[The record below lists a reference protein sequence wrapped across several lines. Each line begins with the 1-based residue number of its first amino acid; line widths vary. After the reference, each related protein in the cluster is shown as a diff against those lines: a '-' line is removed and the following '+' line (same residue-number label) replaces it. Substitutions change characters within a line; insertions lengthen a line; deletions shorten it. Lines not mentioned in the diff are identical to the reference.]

1 MAQLTLG
8 QAAKQVGKSK
18 STLTR
23 AIQKGKLSAH
33 RQDDNSYGID
43 PSELFRVWPATGAQ
57 QGDDAPQGT
66 PEATQGDTA
75 AVLRMKVEMLE
86 AQVERERDTVE
97 DLRKRLD
104 RAEERVFALSAPTAP
119 SKHYDGAQRGF
130 WGRVKGLWE

>member
-8 QAAKQVGKSK
+8 QAAKRVGKSK

-23 AIQKGKLSAH
+23 AIQNGKLSAH

-43 PSELFRVWPATGAQ
+43 TAELFRVWPATGAH

-66 PEATQGDTA
+66 PAAIQGDIA

-86 AQVERERDTVE
+86 TQVERERNTVE
-97 DLRKRLD
+97 DLRRRLD
-104 RAEERVFALSAPTAP
+104 RAEERVTVLIASDAPTKKRK
-119 SKHYDGAQRGF
+119 SLWD
-130 WGRVKGLWE
+130 RVFKR